1 VVDAVDLD
9 VAEGETCVLIGP
21 SGCGK
26 TTTLRMINR
35 LIEPSAGRILLAGE
49 DIARLDPVRLRRGIG
64 YVIQSVGLFP
74 HLSIAEN
81 VATVPKL
88 LGWAK
93 PRIGARVDEM
103 LDLVGLDPGQFGKRR
118 PASLSGGQ
126 KQRVGV
132 ARALAADPPVLL
144 MDEPFGAVDPV
155 ARDRLQG
162 EILAILRR
170 LRKTVVLVTHDIDE
184 ALRMGDRIAVM
195 RDGRIAQHDT
205 PDRLLLAPADDFVAG
220 FVGQERALKRLA
232 LTEIG
237 EICAASPAPP
247 GAPLLPASAS
257 MRTALS
263 TMLAAGTDIVSVE
276 RGAGEPGSLTLADI
290 RRHGQAGPARAAQ

>member
-1 VVDAVDLD
+1 VDAVDLE

-49 DIARLDPVRLRRGIG
+49 DVTRIDPMRLRRGIG

-74 HLSIAEN
+74 HLSVAEN

-88 LGWAK
+88 LGWPR
-93 PRIGARVDEM
+93 PRIKARVEEM
-103 LDLVGLDPGQFGKRR
+103 LDLIGLDPQQFGTRR

-126 KQRVGV
+126 RQRVGV

-155 ARDRLQG
+155 ARERLQG

-170 LRKTVVLVTHDIDE
+170 LRKTVVLVTHDLEE

-195 RDGRIAQHDT
+195 RGGRIAQHDT
-205 PDRLLLAPADDFVAG
+205 PDRLLLAPADDFIAG
-220 FVGQERALKRLA
+220 FVGQERALRRLA
-232 LTEIG
+232 LVSVGEIG
-237 EICAASPAPP
+237 SVAPAHP

-257 MRTALS
+257 LRTALS
-263 TMLAAGTDIVSVE
+263 TMLAAGADVVAIE

-290 RRHGQAGPARAAQ
+290 RRHAQAREPGAAQ